1 MGKKN
6 ENVHFV
12 CALCGQNVLPLING
26 SYRNHCPFCLGSLHV
41 DNIPGDRKSQCGG
54 IMIACKIL
62 LHAKKGWQVI
72 HKCQKCGIEKANKI
86 AENDQQS
93 DDWQLLIKL
102 SINER

>member
-1 MGKKN
+1 
-6 ENVHFV
+6 
-12 CALCGQNVLPLING
+12 
-26 SYRNHCPFCLGSLHV
+26 
-41 DNIPGDRKSQCGG
+41 
-54 IMIACKIL
+54 MIACKIL